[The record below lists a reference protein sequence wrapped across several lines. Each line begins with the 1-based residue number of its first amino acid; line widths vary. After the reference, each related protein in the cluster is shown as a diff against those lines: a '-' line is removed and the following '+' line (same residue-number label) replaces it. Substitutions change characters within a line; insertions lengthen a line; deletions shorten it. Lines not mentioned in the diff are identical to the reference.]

1 MSSVEINMKSQ
12 ESISVHA
19 SASAVT
25 ATGAVAAVSP
35 VTTTERAAA
44 AVLAQSAIW
53 DIEKAQR
60 IILEC
65 KDRMGSSWCIREM
78 EEQIAQLPAVL
89 DLLKKAGENA
99 PKQLIDDVN
108 RIKTGW
114 LKMAAVLVE
123 VNIVEILRRR
133 EKILQ
138 YDNLGLSSDFKNE
151 CVWRLMAQ
159 FPKLE
164 ALLKKAE
171 AEATHQLVGRVNEV
185 KASVLKMLVKEPLTV
200 SSYNI

>member
-1 MSSVEINMKSQ
+1 M
-12 ESISVHA
+12 
-19 SASAVT
+19 
-25 ATGAVAAVSP
+25 
-35 VTTTERAAA
+35 
-44 AVLAQSAIW
+44 
-53 DIEKAQR
+53 
-60 IILEC
+60 ILEC

-108 RIKTGW
+108 WIKTGW

-171 AEATHQLVGRVNEV
+171 ATHQAKKSHVFF
-185 KASVLKMLVKEPLTV
+185 SVPKERQLGGQV
-200 SSYNI
+200 RSVRQCLHCL